1 MITNHCVSKNVLPEI
16 LEYSD
21 FMDIVSAVIT
31 AIIIL
36 IVLLLV
42 VLGAAIL
49 LMVGLVGMGFYY
61 EHVGIIG
68 GKVNDSR

>member
-1 MITNHCVSKNVLPEI
+1 
-16 LEYSD
+16 
-21 FMDIVSAVIT
+21 MDIVSAVIT

-36 IVLLLV
+36 VVLLLV
-42 VLGAAIL
+42 VLGGAIL

-68 GKVNDSR
+68 GKTNDSR